1 MIFSWDEGKNRFI
14 KKHRGIIFERITVA
28 IEEGD
33 ILDVLK
39 HPDMTKYHNQ
49 KIYVVKIDS
58 YAWLVPFR
66 DEADKRILITAYP
79 SRKYTSLYLKEN
91 QK

>member
-14 KKHRGIIFERITVA
+14 KKHRGITFERITVA

-49 KIYVVKIDS
+49 KIYVVRIDS

-79 SRKYTSLYLKEN
+79 SRKYTSLNLEEN